1 MSSIFSIIATSFRNF
16 AEEVGYKGQKFFS
29 LSEARETSTKASTG
43 NTTYDRYDPAH
54 GLHDEPVK
62 PE

>member
-1 MSSIFSIIATSFRNF
+1 MNIFKTIAQSWSTFKK
-16 AEEVGYKGQKFFS
+16 EVSYSGQKFFS

-43 NTTYDRYDPAH
+43 NTTYDRYDPEH